1 MRVAPRP
8 KAAPDRTPPAA
19 EESTPIM
26 LSHKAPAATRSTR
39 GFTLIELLVVVAIIG
54 ILAAIAIPAFASYR
68 TRSINARLLCD
79 LHNAALAQEAYFG
92 DNDSYYTGSCVD
104 LPPYAPSEGVTC
116 TSEGDRDGVV
126 ITATHPQASVTCT
139 YRNGRDTPMDMSCS

>member
-1 MRVAPRP
+1 V
-8 KAAPDRTPPAA
+8 
-19 EESTPIM
+19 
-26 LSHKAPAATRSTR
+26 
-39 GFTLIELLVVVAIIG
+39 IG

-68 TRSINARLLCD
+68 TRAINSRLLCD

-92 DNDSYYTGSCVD
+92 DNDSYYTGSCTD

-116 TSEGDRDGVV
+116 TSEGDTDSVV

-139 YRNGRDTPMDMSCS
+139 YRNGRDVAMSMSCS

>member
-1 MRVAPRP
+1 MLP
-8 KAAPDRTPPAA
+8 
-19 EESTPIM
+19 STA
-26 LSHKAPAATRSTR
+26 SANRSAR

-68 TRSINARLLCD
+68 TRAINSRLLCD

-92 DNDSYYTGSCVD
+92 DNDSYHTGDCAE
-104 LPPYAPSEGVTC
+104 LPPYAPSEGVQC
-116 TSEGDRDGVV
+116 SAVGDRDQVV

-139 YRNGRDTPMDMSCS
+139 YTNGRNVPMDMSCS